1 LRPWM
6 QFSSLGGHTNF
17 LMWRER
23 GVAGNVS
30 RDETSSKF
38 SALANVG
45 NAEASLR
52 R

>member
-6 QFSSLGGHTNF
+6 QFSSLGVHRNF
-17 LMWRER
+17 LMCVRE
-23 GVAGNVS
+23 GWGNVS
-30 RDETSSKF
+30 RDEASSKF